1 MAAFDSPDYSLNH
14 PDIET
19 PQEQKARWFG
29 GVAPYSSKH
38 RLWHQLFAQ
47 EGSGDFFFTLSQ
59 LRNTEDFLETPAD
72 LTQRVWTLLAAMD
85 KKPSLRRDLFARAT
99 ALMPEVTCGDGRILM
114 FNELETRALEFD
126 ALALAEKSQ
135 DGATLLK
142 FARSMLRLE
151 AVEEIAQATIESR
164 EDIDPA
170 EIRLAL
176 RIGLAQRLE
185 LPRQPLN
192 MLYSELSQ
200 VTPADLDSAFATVL
214 ERERVPAFEEK
225 LVGLEYWLNY
235 LKQKYA
241 ADFSALAQ
249 EVEQKAEAL
258 EERYPDN
265 GSDYLRDYAALGT
278 WSKEHRTALAI
289 RLTRQERQALNL

>member
-1 MAAFDSPDYSLNH
+1 
-14 PDIET
+14 
-19 PQEQKARWFG
+19 
-29 GVAPYSSKH
+29 
-38 RLWHQLFAQ
+38 
-47 EGSGDFFFTLSQ
+47 
-59 LRNTEDFLETPAD
+59 
-72 LTQRVWTLLAAMD
+72 
-85 KKPSLRRDLFARAT
+85 
-99 ALMPEVTCGDGRILM
+99 
-114 FNELETRALEFD
+114 
-126 ALALAEKSQ
+126 
-135 DGATLLK
+135 
-142 FARSMLRLE
+142 MLRLE

-185 LPRQPLN
+185 LPRQPLS
-192 MLYSELSQ
+192 MLYNELSE

-214 ERERVPAFEEK
+214 ERERTSTFEEK

-278 WSKEHRTALAI
+278 WSKEQRTALAI